1 MCNCEQN
8 SKFNYKLREAKS
20 KGFVVWQS
28 ADGELVIG
36 TEEKAKIRLSNGTI
50 ECYFIPK
57 ISGGELSFETV
68 LKPVAE
74 SKSEKISEYSKDP
87 EPIID
92 NPRPPKNGRDKKN
105 S

>member
-8 SKFNYKLREAKS
+8 SKFNFKLREAKS

-28 ADGELVIG
+28 ANGELVNG
-36 TEEKAKIRLSNGTI
+36 EREKAELRLKNGTI
-50 ECYFIPK
+50 ECYFIPE
-57 ISGGELSFETV
+57 ISGGVLSFETV

-74 SKSEKISEYSKDP
+74 SKSEKVAEYSKDP